1 MRLDSLGYTYWFS
14 KYWLDNEVRYGVHC
28 SHVNFSSFSLK
39 EFHKDS
45 KAIYLQETGSTLKLN
60 VTHIVSTH
68 NLFNFLFWR
77 KVIAQSP
84 LGS

>member
-14 KYWLDNEVRYGVHC
+14 KYWLDNEVRYRVYY
-28 SHVNFSSFSLK
+28 SHVNSPTFSFK